1 MVFQVVDT
9 KGLGSA
15 LGFVRVHGGFLCK
28 GRRGSVILAFYL
40 CMLSFDFHP
49 SRISVFLY
57 LKYFGMFHL
66 SSFLEAPYSCCLVHV
81 VGGQLYMWGRV
92 KMTGDNWM
100 YPKPVIGIR

>member
-1 MVFQVVDT
+1 MVS
-9 KGLGSA
+9 SA
-15 LGFVRVHGGFLCK
+15 KEEEALLFWPSTCVCSHLI
-28 GRRGSVILAFYL
+28 S
-40 CMLSFDFHP
+40 MLQS
-49 SRISVFLY
+49 SRISVFLH